1 MAGKGVQAPVR
12 PLKPGQCRR
21 WLRRALAEQ
30 LPGMVQSFIESK
42 AKVSAQDIKLVMG
55 LLEETEK
62 KNKRGRRFVDRLLE
76 DLRRE
81 EAADGRAGAARER
94 DALGRWIRK

>member
-1 MAGKGVQAPVR
+1 MAGKGVQLPAR

-30 LPGMVQSFIESK
+30 LPGMVQSFVDSK

-62 KNKRGRRFVDRLLE
+62 KKRGRRFVDRLLE

-81 EAADGRAGAARER
+81 EAAEGRAGTARER
-94 DALGRWIRK
+94 DALGRWVRK